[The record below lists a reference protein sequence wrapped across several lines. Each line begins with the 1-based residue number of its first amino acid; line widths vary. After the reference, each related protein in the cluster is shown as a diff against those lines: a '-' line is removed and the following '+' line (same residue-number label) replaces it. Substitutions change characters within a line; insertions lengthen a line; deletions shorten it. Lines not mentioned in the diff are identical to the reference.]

1 VVEARH
7 GVGFEGQALPQLL
20 QSLLLL
26 FLRIQ
31 KDVR

>member
-20 QSLLLL
+20 QSLLL
-26 FLRIQ
+26 FLHIQ

>member
-20 QSLLLL
+20 QSLLL
-26 FLRIQ
+26 FLHI
-31 KDVR
+31 